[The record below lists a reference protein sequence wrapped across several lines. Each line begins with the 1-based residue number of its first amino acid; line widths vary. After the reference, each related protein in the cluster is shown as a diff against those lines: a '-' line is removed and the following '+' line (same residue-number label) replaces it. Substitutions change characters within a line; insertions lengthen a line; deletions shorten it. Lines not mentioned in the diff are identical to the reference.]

1 MTKVQ
6 KGIPKLIEMSLD
18 NAYNRDTL
26 GSNQE
31 VTKMFKQNQKHRQ
44 VTIYGMVHQFPVGVM
59 KRLDKSWAPIFRK
72 LVFEKIDERRYAVL
86 YSIIDSRPN
95 FPVNIWVGLEILKWF
110 FDYTDEELLDQF
122 HFNLL
127 CARALGQDNLG
138 DVTLCERTI
147 YYNRQR
153 LLEYEGQSGRNLLE
167 EEFKAL
173 TDEVIAELKL
183 NTKIQRMDS
192 SMIGSCI
199 KQMSR
204 LELIAKVVQN
214 FYRDLPEAE
223 QLHWKERLAEY
234 IEEEAD
240 HIAYQLKRAE
250 VEEHLQ
256 KLGGLLFEL
265 QSHYENRPEI
275 CKLKSYQHLGRLLL
289 EQYDIVV
296 SLEKTSIEV
305 KPAKE
310 ISSGSLQNPAD
321 DTATFRHKNGEN
333 YQGDILNIAETCHPD
348 NPVQLLTDISVHPN
362 NIPDD
367 TILTKR
373 IPDLKERTGLD
384 QLITDGGYSGEKAE
398 SACQQESVTLI
409 PTEVKGRKLAED
421 EISLAQFQ
429 IEANQ
434 VLTCPAGYAPLN
446 QQYQPEK
453 EHHIV
458 HFATAICSACS
469 QREQCLVRS
478 GKRFFSLI
486 YNDRQLLLSRRRQQ
500 LGEESYRTLC
510 NLRPAVEGTVSQFK
524 RKTRKGKL
532 RIRLINRIRNGSI
545 LMAIGINF
553 GRLLAYYRK
562 NQSRLATLLASF
574 ILLLMCLSLKQLK
587 MLKNLNVF
595 SFQSILVDKPVF
607 Y

>member
-1 MTKVQ
+1 
-6 KGIPKLIEMSLD
+6 
-18 NAYNRDTL
+18 
-26 GSNQE
+26 
-31 VTKMFKQNQKHRQ
+31 MFKENQKHRQ
-44 VTIYGMVHQFPVGVM
+44 VTIYGMVHQFSAGMM
-59 KRLDKSWAPIFRK
+59 KRLDKSWAPVFRE

-86 YSIIDSRPN
+86 YSTIESRPN
-95 FPVNIWVGLEILKWF
+95 FPVNIWVGLEILKWL

-138 DVTLCERTI
+138 DITLSERTI

-153 LLEYEGQSGRNLLE
+153 LLDYESKSGRNLLE
-167 EEFKAL
+167 EEFKAF
-173 TDEVIAELKL
+173 TDETITKLKL

-192 SMIGSCI
+192 TMIGSFI

-204 LELIAKVVQN
+204 LELIAKVLQN

-223 QLHWKERLAEY
+223 QLLWKERVAEY
-234 IEEEAD
+234 IKEEAD

-256 KLGGLLFEL
+256 KLGNLLFEL
-265 QSHYENRPEI
+265 HRHYENQAKI
-275 CKLKSYQHLGRLLL
+275 CKLKSYQHLGRLLM
-289 EQYDIVV
+289 EQYDIAV
-296 SLEKTSIEV
+296 SLEKTEIEA

-321 DTATFRHKNGEN
+321 DTATFRNKNGEN
-333 YQGDILNIAETCHPD
+333 YHGDILNIAETCDPK
-348 NPVQLLTDISVHPN
+348 NPVQLLTDISVHTN
-362 NIPDD
+362 NTADD
-367 TILTKR
+367 TILPER
-373 IPDLKERTGLD
+373 ISELKERTGVE

-421 EISLAQFQ
+421 EIALAQFQ

-434 VLTCPAGYAPLN
+434 VITCPSGQSPLN
-446 QQYQPEK
+446 QIYKPEK
-453 EHHIV
+453 DHHIV
-458 HFATAICSACS
+458 HFDTAICSACS
-469 QREQCLVRS
+469 QREHCLARS

-486 YNDRQLLLSRRRQQ
+486 YNDRQLILSRRRQQ

-510 NLRPAVEGTVSQFK
+510 NLRPAIEGTVSQFK
-524 RKTRKGKL
+524 RKTRNGKL
-532 RIRLINRIRNGSI
+532 RIRLINRIRNSTI

-553 GRLLAYYRK
+553 GRLLAYCRK

-574 ILLLMCLSLKQLK
+574 ILLLMCLAHKEPKQTQI
-587 MLKNLNVF
+587 LNSVLAHPV
-595 SFQSILVDKPVF
+595 LVKKPVF
-607 Y
+607 C

>member
-1 MTKVQ
+1 
-6 KGIPKLIEMSLD
+6 
-18 NAYNRDTL
+18 
-26 GSNQE
+26 
-31 VTKMFKQNQKHRQ
+31 MFKENQKHRQ
-44 VTIYGMVHQFPVGVM
+44 VTIYGMVHQFSVGTM

-86 YSIIDSRPN
+86 YSPIESRPN
-95 FPVNIWVGLEILKWF
+95 FPVNIWVGLEILKWL

-122 HFNLL
+122 DFNLL
-127 CARALGQDNLG
+127 TARALGQDNLG
-138 DVTLCERTI
+138 DITLSERTI

-153 LLEYEGQSGRNLLE
+153 LLDYESKSGRNLLE
-167 EEFKAL
+167 EEFRSL
-173 TDEVIAELKL
+173 TDKTLSKLKL

-192 SMIGSCI
+192 TMIGSCI

-204 LELIAKVVQN
+204 LELIAKVLQN

-223 QLHWKERLAEY
+223 QLHWKESLAEY

-250 VEEHLQ
+250 VEEHLH
-256 KLGGLLFEL
+256 KLGSLLFEL
-265 QSHYENRPEI
+265 HRYYENQGEI
-275 CKLKSYQHLGRLLL
+275 SQLKSYQHLGRVLL
-289 EQYDIVV
+289 EQYAIAVN
-296 SLEKTSIEV
+296 LEKIQIQS

-321 DTATFRHKNGEN
+321 DTATFRNKNGEN
-333 YQGDILNIAETCHPD
+333 YHGDLLNIAETCHPD
-348 NPVQLLTDISVHPN
+348 NPLQLLTDVSVHTN
-362 NIPDD
+362 NTADE

-373 IPDLKERTGLD
+373 ITDLKERTGLD

-409 PTEVKGRKLAED
+409 PTEVKGRKLAQA

-434 VLTCPAGYAPLN
+434 MISCPDGQSPLN
-446 QQYQPEK
+446 QTYQPEK

-458 HFATAICSACS
+458 HFASAICSACS
-469 QREQCLVRS
+469 QREHCLARP
-478 GKRFFSLI
+478 GKKFFSLI
-486 YNDRQLLLSRRRQQ
+486 YNERQLLLSKRRQQ

-510 NLRPAVEGTVSQFK
+510 NLRPAIEGTVSQFK
-524 RKTRKGKL
+524 RKTRHGKL
-532 RIRLINRIRNGSI
+532 RIRCINRIRNSAI

-562 NQSRLATLLASF
+562 NQSRLATLLASS
-574 ILLLMCLSLKQLK
+574 ILFLMCLAPKELKKTQ
-587 MLKNLNVF
+587 NLYSF
-595 SFQSILVDKPVF
+595 SIQPVLGN
-607 Y
+607 

>member
-1 MTKVQ
+1 
-6 KGIPKLIEMSLD
+6 
-18 NAYNRDTL
+18 
-26 GSNQE
+26 
-31 VTKMFKQNQKHRQ
+31 MFKENQKHRQ
-44 VTIYGMVHQFPVGVM
+44 VTIYGIVHQFSVGVM

-86 YSIIDSRPN
+86 YSTIESRPN
-95 FPVNIWVGLEILKWF
+95 FPVNIWVGLEILKWL

-138 DVTLCERTI
+138 DITLSERTI

-153 LLEYEGQSGRNLLE
+153 LLDYESKSGRNLLE
-167 EEFKAL
+167 EEFKAM
-173 TDEVIAELKL
+173 TDKTITKLKL
-183 NTKIQRMDS
+183 NTKMQRMDS
-192 SMIGSCI
+192 TMIGSYI

-204 LELIAKVVQN
+204 LELIAQVLQN

-223 QLHWKERLAEY
+223 QLRWKERLAGY

-265 QSHYENRPEI
+265 HCHYKNQPEI
-275 CKLKSYQHLGRLLL
+275 SKLKSYQHLGRLLL

-296 SLEKTSIEV
+296 SPEKIQIEA

-321 DTATFRHKNGEN
+321 DTATFRNKNGEN
-333 YQGDILNIAETCHPD
+333 YHGDILNIAETCHPD
-348 NPVQLLTDISVHPN
+348 NPVQLLTDISVHTN
-362 NIPDD
+362 NTADD
-367 TILTKR
+367 TILIERLPQIK
-373 IPDLKERTGLD
+373 DRTGVE
-384 QLITDGGYSGEKAE
+384 QMITDGGYSGEKAE
-398 SACQQESVTLI
+398 SACQQESVTLV

-421 EISLAQFQ
+421 EIALTQFQ

-434 VLTCPAGYAPLN
+434 VITCPAGQSPLN
-446 QQYQPEK
+446 QIYKPEK
-453 EHHIV
+453 DHHIV

-469 QREQCLVRS
+469 QREDCLARS

-486 YNDRQLLLSRRRQQ
+486 YNDRQLLLSKRRQQ

-524 RKTRKGKL
+524 RKTRHGKL
-532 RIRLINRIRNGSI
+532 RIRLINRIRNSTI

-553 GRLLAYYRK
+553 GRLWAYYRK
-562 NQSRLATLLASF
+562 NQSRWATLLASF
-574 ILLLMCLSLKQLK
+574 ILLLMCLALKELK
-587 MLKNLNVF
+587 MLEILNSV
-595 SFQSILVDKPVF
+595 SVQPVSVNKPVF
-607 Y
+607 C

>member
-1 MTKVQ
+1 
-6 KGIPKLIEMSLD
+6 
-18 NAYNRDTL
+18 
-26 GSNQE
+26 
-31 VTKMFKQNQKHRQ
+31 MFKENQKHRQ
-44 VTIYGMVHQFPVGVM
+44 VTIYGMVHQFSAGMM

-86 YSIIDSRPN
+86 YSTIESRPN

-138 DVTLCERTI
+138 DITLSERTI

-153 LLEYEGQSGRNLLE
+153 LLEYESQTGCNLLE

-173 TDEVIAELKL
+173 TDETITKLKL
-183 NTKIQRMDS
+183 NTKMQRMDS
-192 SMIGSCI
+192 TMIGSYI

-204 LELIAKVVQN
+204 LELIAKVLQN
-214 FYRDLPEAE
+214 FYQDLPESE
-223 QLHWKERLAEY
+223 QLYWQENLAGY
-234 IEEEAD
+234 IEEESD

-250 VEEHLQ
+250 VEEHLH
-256 KLGGLLFEL
+256 KLGSLLFEL
-265 QSHYENRPEI
+265 HRYYDNQPEVF
-275 CKLKSYQHLGRLLL
+275 KLKSYQHLGRLLL
-289 EQYDIVV
+289 EQYDIAV
-296 SLEKTSIEV
+296 SLEKTKIEP

-321 DTATFRHKNGEN
+321 DTATFRNKNGEN
-333 YQGDILNIAETCHPD
+333 YQGDILNIAETCDPK
-348 NPVQLLTDISVHPN
+348 NPVQLLTDISVHTN
-362 NIPDD
+362 NTADD
-367 TILTKR
+367 TILTER
-373 IPDLKERTGLD
+373 LPEIKERTGVE
-384 QLITDGGYSGEKAE
+384 QMITDGGYSGEKAE
-398 SACQQESVTLI
+398 SACQQESVILI

-421 EISLAQFQ
+421 EIALTQFQ
-429 IEANQ
+429 IKANL
-434 VLTCPAGYAPLN
+434 VITCPAGQSPLD
-446 QQYQPEK
+446 QLYKPEK
-453 EHHIV
+453 DHHIV
-458 HFATAICSACS
+458 HFATAGCLACL
-469 QREQCLVRS
+469 QRERCLVHS

-524 RKTRKGKL
+524 RKTRDGKL
-532 RIRLINRIRNGSI
+532 RIRLTNRIRNSSI

-562 NQSRLATLLASF
+562 NKSRLAILLASF
-574 ILLLMCLSLKQLK
+574 ILLLMCLAPKELKK
-587 MLKNLNVF
+587 TKILNSVSVQPVLVNELVF
-595 SFQSILVDKPVF
+595 C
-607 Y
+607 